1 MSTPFATNAMK
12 INRISPGKAD
22 FLHRIPHIAKAPESL
37 YYIGEIPDSQR
48 RAVAIVGSRKPTA
61 YGQAVARRLATVL
74 AEKGVVIVSG
84 LAYGIDGVA
93 HRAALD
99 AGGTAV
105 AVLACGLDSIYPTS
119 HSHMAKEIVAKGGAI
134 ISEYEPGT
142 PPLQFRFLE
151 RNRIVSAL
159 SDAVVVIEAA
169 MRSGTLS
176 TVAHAL
182 EQGVTVYAVPGNIT
196 SEMSAGCNMLIRQ
209 GAIPLCDANELLDEL
224 AISPAS
230 VAPARIPLGSTAQE
244 TAILQL
250 IGRGTSDGELL
261 LAASGLDAGEF
272 GGILTSL
279 ELSGLVR
286 SLGGNHWALAA

>member
-12 INRISPGKAD
+12 INRITPEKAD